1 VTAPARGR
9 SPGRRPSE
17 IRFAIRRLGVALVAV
32 ALIGGISFG
41 GYKAAGRGHRSNQI
55 QAIAPPPPT
64 TTTLPPP
71 PTEPGGGYTLFP
83 SHRLIAFY
91 GAPNLPV
98 LGVLGQGQPDQVW
111 PQLEAT
117 AAGYASPPVVVVP
130 TYELITFV
138 AQAAAGPGA
147 TYTSE
152 ISPAEI
158 DSYLQ
163 VVKAHDGML
172 ILDIQPGRTSFLA
185 DAEALQ
191 PWLEQPDVGLALDP
205 EWELAPGEL
214 PDRQI
219 GQTTAAEIN
228 QVSAWLEKLTVAHR
242 LPQKLLMIHQFRPS
256 MVVDKPEVVPEPELS
271 ITFNMDGFGAAKNKI
286 DIYQLLAGDPRWFL
300 GYKLFFTRDTPLQ
313 TPAQVL
319 ALVPAPEVIE
329 YE

>member
-1 VTAPARGR
+1 M
-9 SPGRRPSE
+9 
-17 IRFAIRRLGVALVAV
+17 ALV
-32 ALIGGISFG
+32 LIGAIGIG
-41 GYKAAGRGHRSNQI
+41 GYRGAGVGRHNHRI
-55 QAIAPPPPT
+55 QAVAPPPPT

-91 GAPNLPV
+91 GAPDLPV
-98 LGVLGQGQPDQVW
+98 LGVLGQGQPAQVW
-111 PQLEAT
+111 PQLAAT
-117 AAGYASPPVVVVP
+117 AAAYASPPVVVVP
-130 TYELITFV
+130 TFELITFV
-138 AQAAAGPGA
+138 AQASAGPDD
-147 TYTSE
+147 TYASE
-152 ISPAEI
+152 IPAAEI

-163 VVKAHDGML
+163 VVKAHGGML
-172 ILDIQPGRTSFLA
+172 ILDIQPGRTNFLA

-228 QVSAWLEKLTVAHR
+228 QVSAWLDELTAAHR

-256 MVVDKPEVVPEPELS
+256 MVTDKPAVLSEPDLA
-271 ITFNMDGFGAAKNKI
+271 ITFNMDGFGATKDKVA
-286 DIYQLLAGDPRWFL
+286 IYQLPAGDPRWFL
-300 GYKLFFTRDTPLQ
+300 GYKLFYTRDTPLQ
-313 TPAQVL
+313 SPAQVL
-319 ALVPAPEVIE
+319 ALVPAPEVVE